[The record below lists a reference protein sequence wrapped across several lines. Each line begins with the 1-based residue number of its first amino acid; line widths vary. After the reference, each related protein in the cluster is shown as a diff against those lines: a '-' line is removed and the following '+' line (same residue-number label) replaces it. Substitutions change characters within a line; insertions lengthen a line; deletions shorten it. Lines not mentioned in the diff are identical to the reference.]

1 MRRVIPIALAGMA
14 MIIAAPAVAQQRAE
28 PSVEGYLC
36 VFAGKCGDGSAATAA
51 ASGESGVTEG
61 FRIARPDAGGQKSL
75 SVSGGAQDASSA
87 HGFVPARPPR
97 GGAGRHHA
105 AQPSLAA
112 VATHG
117 VAGVQP
123 AAGVGHADLMIGF
136 KLNSAQI
143 TSDGMAKARIFAK
156 ALQMPELSAKRFL
169 IEGHTDSRGNLNT
182 NMDLSRRRAQA
193 VADFLAQQGVEASRI
208 DVRGFGPSQ
217 PLPGHVA
224 SDTRNRRVEA
234 RLAS

>member
-36 VFAGKCGDGSAATAA
+36 VFAGKCGDGAA
-51 ASGESGVTEG
+51 AKAAAPSESGVTEG
-61 FRIARPDAGGQKSL
+61 FRIARPDAGGQKSV
-75 SVSGGAQDASSA
+75 SVSGGAQDASAS
-87 HGFVPARPPR
+87 HGFVAKPPR
-97 GGAGRHHA
+97 GSAGRHHA
-105 AQPSLAA
+105 VQPSLAA
-112 VATHG
+112 VAPHG
-117 VAGVQP
+117 SGGVQP

-143 TSDGMAKARIFAK
+143 TPDGLAKARIFAK
-156 ALQMPELSAKRFL
+156 ALQMPELSGKRFL
-169 IEGHTDSRGNLNT
+169 IEGHTDSRGKLDT

>member
-1 MRRVIPIALAGMA
+1 MRIVIPKALAGLA
-14 MIIAAPAVAQQRAE
+14 MIIATPAIAQQRAE

-36 VFAGKCGDGSAATAA
+36 VFAGKCGDGAAATAA

-61 FRIARPDAGGQKSL
+61 FRIARPDAGGQKPL
-75 SVSGGAQDASSA
+75 SVSGGAADASPA
-87 HGFVPARPPR
+87 HGLVAKPPR

-105 AQPSLAA
+105 VQPSLAA
-112 VATHG
+112 VAPHAG
-117 VAGVQP
+117 MGVQP

-143 TSDGMAKARIFAK
+143 TPDGLAKARIFAK

-217 PLPGHVA
+217 PLAGHVA